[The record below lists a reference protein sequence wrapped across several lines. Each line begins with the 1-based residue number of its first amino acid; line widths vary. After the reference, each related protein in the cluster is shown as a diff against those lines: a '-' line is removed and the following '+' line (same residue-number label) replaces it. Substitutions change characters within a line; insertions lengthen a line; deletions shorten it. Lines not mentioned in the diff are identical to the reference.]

1 LSLGDGAGQVHGRQR
16 DPEHQGACEL
26 DMGRPPIDQL
36 TLCARWTG
44 CSAAQGGDYFGRTV
58 NLAAP
63 IAAHA
68 RPGQV
73 LVSQSVVESAS
84 PESVSF
90 VELQELR
97 LKGFARPVRLL
108 EACRA

>member
-1 LSLGDGAGQVHGRQR
+1 MAASVIPRMRAR
-16 DPEHQGACEL
+16 ASL

-36 TLCARWTG
+36 APWGRWTG

-58 NLAAP
+58 NLAAR

-84 PESVSF
+84 PEGVSF

-97 LKGFARPVRLL
+97 LEEFAPPVRLV

>member
-1 LSLGDGAGQVHGRQR
+1 
-16 DPEHQGACEL
+16 
-26 DMGRPPIDQL
+26 MGRPPIDQL

-44 CSAAQGGDYFGRTV
+44 CSAAQGSDKFGRTV
-58 NLAAP
+58 NLAAR

-97 LKGFARPVRLL
+97 LKGFAHPVRLL
-108 EACRA
+108 EGCRA